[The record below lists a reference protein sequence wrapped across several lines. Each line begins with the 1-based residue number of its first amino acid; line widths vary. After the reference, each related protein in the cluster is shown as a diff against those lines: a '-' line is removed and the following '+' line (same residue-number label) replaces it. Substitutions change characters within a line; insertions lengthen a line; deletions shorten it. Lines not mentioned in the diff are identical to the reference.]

1 MKYAYDY
8 TPKQPC
14 YKSKDIDEGVFTKWS
29 KENMYRTN
37 YTNTF
42 TKVTILL

>member
-1 MKYAYDY
+1 MEYAYDY
-8 TPKQPC
+8 TPKEAS
-14 YKSKDIDEGVFTKWS
+14 YKSSDINEETFTKWS

-42 TKVTILL
+42 